1 LKSEIDIICVGE
13 VLIDY
18 IGNQIVTLENTT
30 NFEAFV
36 GGSPTN
42 VALYSSKLGLN
53 VSLVA
58 TCGNDDLGEFIIDK
72 LTSNNVDI
80 SYLEKSENLPTSI
93 IYVSRSIKT
102 PDFKAHREAD
112 NYILE
117 HQIPDTLLAKAK
129 IYHTTCFALSKK
141 PAQTTIL
148 NRAKKAAELGLQL
161 SIDINYSDKIWSD
174 RTEMQ
179 QVIAQYLQYNPLVK
193 LSDDD
198 CFRYFNC
205 TKSDQEIFDYFHG
218 LGANTICLTKG
229 ENGVKVSDRTEGILF
244 ANANKIEN
252 IKDSTGAGDA
262 FWTGFL
268 YSKLHHKSLEKCI
281 EFAQKLAA
289 IKLQNLGGLPDSIAI
304 LSESEN

>member
-1 LKSEIDIICVGE
+1 LNSEIDIICVGE

-18 IGNQIVTLENTT
+18 IGNQIDTLENTSS
-30 NFEAFV
+30 FEPFV

-42 VALYSSKLGLN
+42 VALYSSRLGLK

-58 TCGNDDLGEFIIDK
+58 TCGKDALGEFIIDK
-72 LTSNNVDI
+72 LLSNNVDI
-80 SYLEKSENLPTSI
+80 TYLEQVENLPTSI

-141 PAQTTIL
+141 PAQTSIL
-148 NRAKKAAELGLQL
+148 NRARKAAEMGLQL
-161 SIDINYSDKIWSD
+161 SIDINYSDKIWAD
-174 RTEMQ
+174 RAEMQ
-179 QVIAQYLQYNPLVK
+179 QVISQYLQHNPLVK

-198 CFRYFNC
+198 CFRYFDCVKN
-205 TKSDQEIFDYFHG
+205 DDEIFDYFHG
-218 LGANTICLTKG
+218 LGAKTICLTKG
-229 ENGVKVSDRTEGILF
+229 ENGVKVSDKTEGTLF
-244 ANANKIEN
+244 AKANKIEN

-268 YSKLHHKSLEKCI
+268 YSRLQEKSLI
-281 EFAQKLAA
+281 ECVAFAQKLAA
-289 IKLQNLGGLPDSIAI
+289 IKLQNIGGLP
-304 LSESEN
+304 ENIEI

>member
-1 LKSEIDIICVGE
+1 LNSEIDIICIGE

-18 IGNQIVTLENTT
+18 IGNQIDTLENTSS
-30 NFEAFV
+30 FEPFV

-42 VALYSSKLGLN
+42 VALYSSRLGLK

-58 TCGNDDLGEFIIDK
+58 TCGKDALGEFIIDK
-72 LTSNNVDI
+72 LLSNNVDI
-80 SYLEKSENLPTSI
+80 TYLEQVENLPTSI

-141 PAQTTIL
+141 PAQTSIL
-148 NRAKKAAELGLQL
+148 NRARKAAEMGLQL
-161 SIDINYSDKIWSD
+161 SIDINYSDKIWAD
-174 RTEMQ
+174 RAEMQ
-179 QVIAQYLQYNPLVK
+179 QVISQYLQHNPLVK

-198 CFRYFNC
+198 CFRYFDCVKN
-205 TKSDQEIFDYFHG
+205 DDEIFDYFHG
-218 LGANTICLTKG
+218 LGAKTICLTKG
-229 ENGVKVSDRTEGILF
+229 ENGVKVSDKTEGTLF
-244 ANANKIEN
+244 AKANKIEN

-268 YSKLHHKSLEKCI
+268 YSRLQEKSLI
-281 EFAQKLAA
+281 ECVAFAQKLAA
-289 IKLQNLGGLPDSIAI
+289 IKLQNIGGLP
-304 LSESEN
+304 ENIEI

>member
-1 LKSEIDIICVGE
+1 LNSEIDIICVGE

-18 IGNQIVTLENTT
+18 IGNQIDTLENTSS
-30 NFEAFV
+30 FEPFV

-42 VALYSSKLGLN
+42 VALYSSRLGLK

-58 TCGNDDLGEFIIDK
+58 TCGKDALGEFIIDK
-72 LTSNNVDI
+72 LLSNNVDI
-80 SYLEKSENLPTSI
+80 TYLEQVENLPTSI

-141 PAQTTIL
+141 PAQTSIL
-148 NRAKKAAELGLQL
+148 NRARKAAEMGLQL
-161 SIDINYSDKIWSD
+161 SIDINYSDKIWAD
-174 RTEMQ
+174 RVEMQ
-179 QVIAQYLQYNPLVK
+179 QVISQYLQHNPLVK

-198 CFRYFNC
+198 CFRYFDCVKN
-205 TKSDQEIFDYFHG
+205 DDEIFDYFHG
-218 LGANTICLTKG
+218 LGAKTICLTKG
-229 ENGVKVSDRTEGILF
+229 ENGVKVSDKTEGTLF
-244 ANANKIEN
+244 AKANKIEN

-268 YSKLHHKSLEKCI
+268 YSKLKNKPLDKCVS
-281 EFAQKLAA
+281 FAQQLAA
-289 IKLQNLGGLPDSIAI
+289 IKLQSIGGLP
-304 LSESEN
+304 ENIEI

>member
-1 LKSEIDIICVGE
+1 LNSEIDIICVGE

-18 IGNQIVTLENTT
+18 IGNQIDTLENTSS
-30 NFEAFV
+30 FEPFV

-42 VALYSSKLGLN
+42 VALYSSRLGLK

-58 TCGNDDLGEFIIDK
+58 TCGKDALGEFIIDK
-72 LTSNNVDI
+72 LLSNNVDI
-80 SYLEKSENLPTSI
+80 TYLEQVENLPTSI

-141 PAQTTIL
+141 PAQTSIL
-148 NRAKKAAELGLQL
+148 NRARKAAEMGLQL
-161 SIDINYSDKIWSD
+161 SIDINYSDKIWAD
-174 RTEMQ
+174 RAEMQ
-179 QVIAQYLQYNPLVK
+179 QVISQYLQHNPLVK

-198 CFRYFNC
+198 CFRYFDCVKN
-205 TKSDQEIFDYFHG
+205 DDEIFDYFHG
-218 LGANTICLTKG
+218 LGAKTICLTKG
-229 ENGVKVSDRTEGILF
+229 ENGVKVSDKTEGTLF
-244 ANANKIEN
+244 AKANKIEN

-268 YSKLHHKSLEKCI
+268 YSKLQEKSLI
-281 EFAQKLAA
+281 ECVAFAQKLAA
-289 IKLQNLGGLPDSIAI
+289 IKLQSIGGLP
-304 LSESEN
+304 ENIEI